1 MPADPIYTNPP
12 GSPPIFGAYSHVAI
26 VEPGRLAFIAGQ
38 VATDGKGA
46 VVAPGDIAG
55 QVPAV
60 FDNLE
65 RILKGLGVDFRA
77 VVSLNT
83 YLVGND
89 ALDAWFKA
97 RSAVY
102 ERIYPDKSYP
112 PNTLVIVSGLNR
124 PELRVEISAVVK
136 VP

>member
-1 MPADPIYTNPP
+1 M
-12 GSPPIFGAYSHVAI
+12 
-26 VEPGRLAFIAGQ
+26 
-38 VATDGKGA
+38 
-46 VVAPGDIAG
+46 
-55 QVPAV
+55 

-124 PELRVEISAVVK
+124 PELRVEISAVAK

>member
-1 MPADPIYTNPP
+1 MASDPRYTNPP

-38 VATDGKGA
+38 VATDAAGA
-46 VVAPGDIAG
+46 IVAPGDVLG

-65 RILKGLGVDFRA
+65 RILRGLGVDFRA

-83 YLVGND
+83 YLVGAD
-89 ALDAWFKA
+89 ALDPWFKA

-102 ERIYPDKSYP
+102 ERIYPDKAYP

-124 PELRVEISAVVK
+124 PELRVEISAVAK